1 MTYTLNKI
9 ASDKTNTSAKRGDA
23 IRVRLDA
30 IHVVDGF
37 NVRAADDEL
46 REHVASIAGAL
57 AAGFPIPPIEVF
69 VDPESGR
76 IELVDGHCR
85 VQGYHEFA
93 RAYPEKFD
101 GYVDAMKFDGTAAQR
116 KARIATSNSQ
126 LKLKAPELGRLYLSL
141 RDEHSMSR
149 QDIAG
154 EVGKSVAH
162 VDQMMLLVS
171 NAEVAAAV
179 ERNEISATE
188 AVHLVRDHGENAAQE
203 LERRKEVAKELG
215 KDKVTA
221 KVAAPKAKAPSRPK
235 VDFVTS
241 CAVVL
246 VNSLGQDL
254 EKLITDGAADP
265 VAISSVSPDLLADL
279 ITAVREMQQANK
291 PLDADQQEEMEL

>member
-46 REHVASIAGAL
+46 REHIASIVGAL
-57 AAGFPIPPIEVF
+57 ASGFPIPPIEVF
-69 VDPESGR
+69 VEPESGR

-85 VQGYHEFA
+85 VQGYREFA

-101 GYVDAMKFDGTAAQR
+101 GYVDAMKFDGSAAQR

-126 LKLKAPELGRLYLSL
+126 LKLKGPELGRLYVSL
-141 RDEHSMSR
+141 RDEHGMSR
-149 QDIAG
+149 QEIAS
-154 EVGKSVAH
+154 EVGKSLAH
-162 VDQMMLLVS
+162 VDQMIKLVS
-171 NAEVAAAV
+171 NPEVAAAV

-188 AVHLVRDHGENAAQE
+188 AVHLVRDHGDKAGEE
-203 LERRKEVAKELG
+203 LERRKEVAREQG
-215 KDKVTA
+215 KDRVTA
-221 KVAAPKAKAPSRPK
+221 KAAAPKPKAPSRPK

-246 VNSLGQDL
+246 VNSLGAEL
-254 EKLITDGAADP
+254 EGLIASGEADA
-265 VAISSVSPDLLADL
+265 VAVSAVKADLLADL
-279 ITAVREMQQANK
+279 ISAVREMQQASK
-291 PLDADQQEEMEL
+291 PLDADKQEEMEL

>member
-1 MTYTLNKI
+1 MAYTLSKI

-85 VQGYHEFA
+85 VQGYREFA
-93 RAYPEKFD
+93 NFYPEKFD
-101 GYVDAMKFDGTAAQR
+101 GYVDAMKFDGTPAQR

-126 LKLKAPELGRLYLSL
+126 LKLKAPELGRLYLAL
-141 RDEHSMSR
+141 RDEHGMSR
-149 QDIAG
+149 QEIAG

-171 NAEVAAAV
+171 NTEVAAAV

-188 AVHLVRDHGENAAQE
+188 AVHLVRDHGQGAAQE

-246 VNSLGQDL
+246 VNSLGAEL
-254 EKLITDGAADP
+254 EKMITDGGADA
-265 VAISSVSPDLLADL
+265 VAISAVSPDLLADL
-279 ITAVREMQQANK
+279 ITAVREMQHASK
-291 PLDADQQEEMEL
+291 PLDADQQEEMDL

>member
-85 VQGYHEFA
+85 VQGYREFA
-93 RAYPEKFD
+93 NAYPEKFD
-101 GYVDAMKFDGTAAQR
+101 GYVDAMKFDGTPAQR
-116 KARIATSNSQ
+116 KARIVTSNSQ
-126 LKLKAPELGRLYLSL
+126 LKLKGPELGRNYLSL
-141 RDEHSMSR
+141 RDEFGLTR
-149 QDIAG
+149 QQIAL

-162 VDQMMLLVS
+162 VDQMLLLVS
-171 NAEVAAAV
+171 APEVAAAV
-179 ERNEISATE
+179 ERKEISTTE
-188 AVHLVRDHGENAAQE
+188 AVHLVRDHGKDAAQE
-203 LERRKEVAKELG
+203 LERRKEAAKELG

-221 KVAAPKAKAPSRPK
+221 KVASPKAKAPSRPR

-246 VNSLGQDL
+246 VNSLGAEL
-254 EKLITDGAADP
+254 EKLIIDGGADA
-265 VAISSVSPDLLADL
+265 VAISAVSPDLLADL
-279 ITAVREMQQANK
+279 ITAVREIQQASK
-291 PLDADQQEEMEL
+291 PLDADQQEEMDL

>member
-1 MTYTLNKI
+1 MAYTLSKI
-9 ASDKTNTSAKRGDA
+9 AYDKTNTSAKRGDA

-57 AAGFPIPPIEVF
+57 AAGLPIPPIEVF

-85 VQGYHEFA
+85 VQGYREFA
-93 RAYPEKFD
+93 NAYPEKFD

-126 LKLKAPELGRLYLSL
+126 LKLKAPELGRLYLAL
-141 RDEHSMSR
+141 RDEHGMSR
-149 QDIAG
+149 QEIAG

-171 NAEVAAAV
+171 NTEVAAAV

-188 AVHLVRDHGENAAQE
+188 AVHLVRDHGQGAAQE
-203 LERRKEVAKELG
+203 LERRKEAAKELG

-246 VNSLGQDL
+246 VNSLGPEL
-254 EKLITDGAADP
+254 EKLISDGGADA
-265 VAISSVSPDLLADL
+265 VAISAVSPDLLADL

-291 PLDADQQEEMEL
+291 PLDADQQEEMDL